1 MQKLSK
7 LMLAAVAAIA
17 LATPALAWDFKATG
31 DVSATFNMKTLKDNS
46 SDTISSSPQTFTG
59 TSGAISLVSAHTDG
73 DKSLT
78 FTYKVDYD
86 GGMDETVTLAASNK
100 VGDWTASGTA
110 TQHKGSNLGGT
121 DVTDW
126 GNPTVGSITGVEDGV
141 ASITLTDGT
150 MTHVLGSAAHLAG
163 PTKGTLSDAVGGGA
177 DAKANVDTYQG
188 YSLGYK
194 VSDTLTA
201 TLAIDMDAGLDPEC
215 HGSATDHF
223 AAALTGENLNSTCFG
238 VNVDGSAGDIA
249 YGFSFGTGSSADD
262 NGTRGASGS
271 SSVMGLAVSM
281 VIGEG
286 TAAFD
291 YATESVSS
299 KTASTI
305 TDAYKVE
312 ISEMELSYKHTLD
325 ADSHVVINFGTLSTA
340 TTAEGTATAD
350 KPTNTTGLELG
361 YSTKVGDVT
370 LAAGYGSSSVSDADD
385 TSGTAGT
392 HTNGKSDSDIGVKL
406 TFTF

>member
-7 LMLAAVAAIA
+7 LMLVAVAAIA
-17 LATPALAWDFKATG
+17 LATPAMAWDFKAAG
-31 DVSATFNMKTLKDNS
+31 SVEAHFHMKTAKAS
-46 SDTISSSPQTFTG
+46 SADDITSSPQTFTG
-59 TSGAISLVSAHTDG
+59 TSGAITLVSAQTDG

-100 VGDWTASGTA
+100 VGGWTASGTA
-110 TQHKGSNLGGT
+110 THTRVVDGLGT
-121 DVTDW
+121 SAVA
-126 GNPTVGSITGVEDGV
+126 TGED
-141 ASITLTDGT
+141 ASVTLTDGT
-150 MTHVLGSAAHLAG
+150 MTHVLGKAVHLAG
-163 PTKGTLSDAVGGGA
+163 PTKGTLSDAVAGGA
-177 DAKANVDTYQG
+177 DAKANVDSYQG

-215 HGSATDHF
+215 HGSPTDHF

-249 YGFSFGTGSSADD
+249 YGFSFGTGSSSDD

-271 SSVMGLAVSM
+271 SSVIGLAVSM

-305 TDAYKVE
+305 TNAYKVE
-312 ISEMELSYKHTLD
+312 DSEMELSYKHTLD
-325 ADSHVVINFGTLSTA
+325 ADSHVVINFGTKSLET
-340 TTAEGTATAD
+340 TTAATAD

-370 LAAGYGSSSVSDADD
+370 LAAGYGSSSVSDAND

-392 HTNGKSDSDIGVKL
+392 GTNGKSDTDIGVKMS
-406 TFTF
+406 FTF

>member
-17 LATPALAWDFKATG
+17 LATPALAWDFKAAGSVT
-31 DVSATFNMKTLKDNS
+31 ATFNMKTEKDNS
-46 SDTISSSPQTFTG
+46 SDTITSSPQTFTG
-59 TSGAISLVSAHTDG
+59 VSGAISLVSAHTDG

-121 DVTDW
+121 GVTDW
-126 GNPTVGSITGVEDGV
+126 GNPTTGSITGVEDGV

-163 PTKGTLSDAVGGGA
+163 PTKATSGSGAVGGA
-177 DAKANVDTYQG
+177 LDAKANVDTHQG

-201 TLAIDMDAGLDPEC
+201 TLAIDMDASLDPEC
-215 HGSATDHF
+215 HGGTDHF
-223 AAALTGENLNSTCFG
+223 KDALTIDKMNSTCYG

-262 NGTRGASGS
+262 NSSRGASGS

-299 KTASTI
+299 KTVSTV
-305 TDAYKVE
+305 TDGRKVE
-312 ISEMELSYKHTLD
+312 DSEMELSYKHTLD
-325 ADSHVVINFGTLSTA
+325 ADSYVVFHYGTKSTA
-340 TTAEGTATAD
+340 TTDEDDATAD
-350 KPTNTTGLELG
+350 KPTDKTGLELG

-370 LAAGYGSSSVSDADD
+370 LEAGYGSNTATDADD
-385 TSGTAGT
+385 TSATSTVSGE
-392 HTNGKSDSDIGVKL
+392 SDSDIGVKL

>member
-110 TQHKGSNLGGT
+110 TQHKVSNASGT
-121 DVTDW
+121 TYW
-126 GNPTVGSITGVEDGV
+126 GNPTTGSITGVTDGV
-141 ASITLTDGT
+141 ASVTLTDGT
-150 MTHVLGSAAHLAG
+150 MTHVLGSAVHLAG

-177 DAKANVDTYQG
+177 DAKANVDTHQG

-262 NGTRGASGS
+262 NSSRGASGS

-281 VIGEG
+281 VIGDG
-286 TAAFD
+286 TVAFD
-291 YATESVSS
+291 YATEGVSGKDNSSDTTTS
-299 KTASTI
+299 KTN
-305 TDAYKVE
+305 DV
-312 ISEMELSYKHTLD
+312 EMELSYKHTLD

-406 TFTF
+406 SFSF

>member
-1 MQKLSK
+1 MVRGYGICNLHRGIMQKLSK

-17 LATPALAWDFKATG
+17 LATPALAWDFKAAGSVT
-31 DVSATFNMKTLKDNS
+31 ATFNMKDAKAS
-46 SDTISSSPQTFTG
+46 SADTITSSPKTFTG
-59 TSGAISLVSAHTDG
+59 TSGAITLVSAHTEG

-110 TQHKGSNLGGT
+110 TQHKVSNGLDNSTGIGHGQSWT
-121 DVTDW
+121 
-126 GNPTVGSITGVEDGV
+126 NPTTGSITGVTDGV
-141 ASITLTDGT
+141 ASVTLTDGT
-150 MTHVLGSAAHLAG
+150 MTHVLGSAVHLAG

-188 YSLGYK
+188 YSFGYK

-215 HGSATDHF
+215 HGSPTDHF

-262 NGTRGASGS
+262 NGT
-271 SSVMGLAVSM
+271 
-281 VIGEG
+281 
-286 TAAFD
+286 
-291 YATESVSS
+291 
-299 KTASTI
+299 
-305 TDAYKVE
+305 
-312 ISEMELSYKHTLD
+312 
-325 ADSHVVINFGTLSTA
+325 
-340 TTAEGTATAD
+340 
-350 KPTNTTGLELG
+350 
-361 YSTKVGDVT
+361 
-370 LAAGYGSSSVSDADD
+370 
-385 TSGTAGT
+385 
-392 HTNGKSDSDIGVKL
+392 
-406 TFTF
+406 

>member
-17 LATPALAWDFKATG
+17 LATPALAWDFKAAGSVT
-31 DVSATFNMKTLKDNS
+31 ATFNMKTAKDNS
-46 SDTISSSPQTFTG
+46 SDTITSSPQTFTG
-59 TSGAISLVSAHTDG
+59 TSGAITLVSAHTDG

-110 TQHKGSNLGGT
+110 TQHKVSNADGT
-121 DVTDW
+121 TYW
-126 GNPTVGSITGVEDGV
+126 GNPTTGSTTGVTDGV

-150 MTHVLGSAAHLAG
+150 MTHVLGSAVHLAG
-163 PTKGTLSDAVGGGA
+163 PTKATASDAVGGA
-177 DAKANVDTYQG
+177 QDAKANVDTYQG

-215 HGSATDHF
+215 HGSPTDHF

-281 VIGEG
+281 VIGDG
-286 TAAFD
+286 TIAFD
-291 YATESVSS
+291 YATEGVSGKGSSTDNTS
-299 KTASTI
+299 KTN
-305 TDAYKVE
+305 DV
-312 ISEMELSYKHTLD
+312 EMELSYKHTLD
-325 ADSHVVINFGTLSTA
+325 ADSHVVINFGTKSLE
-340 TTAEGTATAD
+340 TTTTTTAD

-370 LAAGYGSSSVSDADD
+370 LAAGYGSTSVTDDDD

-392 HTNGKSDSDIGVKL
+392 GDNGKSDTHIGVKL

>member
-17 LATPALAWDFKATG
+17 LATPALAWDFKAAGSVT
-31 DVSATFNMKTLKDNS
+31 ATFNIKTLKDSSFDNVTTNS
-46 SDTISSSPQTFTG
+46 KAFTG

-121 DVTDW
+121 GVTDW
-126 GNPTVGSITGVEDGV
+126 GNPTTGSITGVTDGV
-141 ASITLTDGT
+141 ASVTLTDGT

-163 PTKGTLSDAVGGGA
+163 PTKATSGSGAVGGA
-177 DAKANVDTYQG
+177 LDAKANVDTHQG

-201 TLAIDMDAGLDPEC
+201 TLAIDMDASFAPEC
-215 HGSATDHF
+215 HGGTDHF
-223 AAALTGENLNSTCFG
+223 KDALTIDKMNSTCYG

-262 NGTRGASGS
+262 NSSRGASGS

-305 TDAYKVE
+305 TNAYKVE
-312 ISEMELSYKHTLD
+312 NSEMELSYKHTLD

-370 LAAGYGSSSVSDADD
+370 LEAGYGSNTATDADD
-385 TSGTAGT
+385 TSATSTVSGE
-392 HTNGKSDSDIGVKL
+392 SDSDIGVKL

>member
-17 LATPALAWDFKATG
+17 LATPALAWDFKAAG
-31 DVSATFNMKTLKDNS
+31 EVSATFNMKTLKDNS

-110 TQHKGSNLGGT
+110 TQTKA
-121 DVTDW
+121 V
-126 GNPTVGSITGVEDGV
+126 DGV
-141 ASITLTDGT
+141 GTSAIAATGEDASVTLTDGT
-150 MTHVLGSAAHLAG
+150 MTHVLGKLAHLAG

-177 DAKANVDTYQG
+177 DAKANVDTHQG

-194 VSDTLTA
+194 VSDDLTA
-201 TLAIDMDAGLDPEC
+201 TLAIDMS
-215 HGSATDHF
+215 HGTAPKCFGGTAQPVTVS
-223 AAALTGENLNSTCFG
+223 GESMQATCFG
-238 VNVDGSAGDIA
+238 VNVAGSAGDIA
-249 YGFSFGTGSSADD
+249 YGFSFGSGSASDD

-281 VIGEG
+281 VIGDG
-286 TAAFD
+286 TIAFD
-291 YATESVSS
+291 YATEGVSGKGSSTDNTS
-299 KTASTI
+299 KTN
-305 TDAYKVE
+305 DV
-312 ISEMELSYKHTLD
+312 EMELSYKHTLD
-325 ADSHVVINFGTLSTA
+325 ADSHVVINFGTNSTA
-340 TTAEGTATAD
+340 ITDEAATAD
-350 KPTNTTGLELG
+350 KPTDTTGLELG

-370 LAAGYGSSSVSDADD
+370 LAAGYGSSSVTDAND

-392 HTNGKSDSDIGVKL
+392 GTNGKSDSDIGVKL
-406 TFTF
+406 SFTF

>member
-17 LATPALAWDFKATG
+17 LATPALAWDFKAAG
-31 DVSATFNMKTLKDNS
+31 SVSSTFNMKTAKAS
-46 SDTISSSPQTFTG
+46 SADTISSSPQTFTG
-59 TSGAISLVSAHTDG
+59 TSGAITLVSAHTDG

-110 TQHKGSNLGGT
+110 TQYKLTNGGNGT
-121 DVTDW
+121 A
-126 GNPTVGSITGVEDGV
+126 DGV
-141 ASITLTDGT
+141 ASVTLTDGT
-150 MTHVLGSAAHLAG
+150 MTHVLGSATHLAG
-163 PTKGTLSDAVGGGA
+163 TTKGALSGAVAGGQDANINTGA
-177 DAKANVDTYQG
+177 HQG

-194 VSDTLTA
+194 VSDDLTA
-201 TLAIDMDAGLDPEC
+201 TLAIDMS
-215 HGSATDHF
+215 HGTAPKCFGGTAQPVTVS
-223 AAALTGENLNSTCFG
+223 GESMQATCFG
-238 VNVDGSAGDIA
+238 VNVAGSAGDIA
-249 YGFSFGTGSSADD
+249 YGFSFGTGSASDD

-281 VIGEG
+281 VIGDG

-291 YATESVSS
+291 YATEGVSGKDSSTDTTTS
-299 KTASTI
+299 KTN
-305 TDAYKVE
+305 DV
-312 ISEMELSYKHTLD
+312 EMELSYKHTLD
-325 ADSHVVINFGTLSTA
+325 ADSHVVINFGTNSTE
-340 TTAEGTATAD
+340 TTTSATAD
-350 KPTNTTGLELG
+350 KPTITTGLELG

-370 LAAGYGSSSVSDADD
+370 LEAGYGSSSVTDAND

-392 HTNGKSDSDIGVKL
+392 GTNGKSDSDIGVKL
-406 TFTF
+406 AFSF